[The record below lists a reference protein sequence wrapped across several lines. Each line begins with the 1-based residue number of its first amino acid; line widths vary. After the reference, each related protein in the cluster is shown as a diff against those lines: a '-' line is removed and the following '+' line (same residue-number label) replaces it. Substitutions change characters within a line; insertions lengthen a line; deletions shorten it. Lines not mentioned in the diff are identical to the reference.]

1 MKVVYGHTDSIY
13 VQMPMEEAEATLQ
26 LLNNHVRQI
35 FPNLLGLDEHPV
47 TLEFEKYYQ
56 SLGVGL
62 TKNRNAGLISW
73 KDGKYLNEPEFVMT
87 GFTAK
92 RLSITKLA
100 KETQMSILKM
110 WVGQFTELEITSML
124 KKAYYAVLE
133 GKVPVDYLINRSRYR
148 PERLSYKCNDCK
160 KALSMQDCI
169 DIHNEAKRDSHDA
182 CCSKCGQKLNV
193 VTTSGKRPSIGSGIE
208 GVIWNHQ
215 NEDNKIDDSYVYL
228 KVADDVRRT
237 TYVNPVTGVVKRPS
251 YIAASTKEELY
262 RHTPDWPHYAESIIK
277 KAEPIYKAMGWS
289 LAPIKNDSK
298 QKTLDEWW

>member
-13 VQMPMEEAEATLQ
+13 VQMPMEQAEATLQ
-26 LLNNHVRQI
+26 LLNNHVRQK
-35 FPNLLGLDEHPV
+35 FPNLLELDEHPV

-56 SLGVGL
+56 SLGVGM

-73 KDGKYLNEPEFVMT
+73 KDGKYLDEPEFVMT

-110 WVGQFTELEITSML
+110 WVGQFTEEEITGML

-133 GKVPVDYLINRSRYR
+133 GRVPVEYLINRSRFR
-148 PERLSYKCNDCK
+148 PERLSYKCKNCK
-160 KALSMQDCI
+160 KQLSIEDCTNA
-169 DIHNEAKRDSHDA
+169 HKEAQRDGHIS
-182 CCSKCGQKLNV
+182 CCPKCGQPIDV
-193 VTTSGKRPSIGSGIE
+193 VTQEGRRPSIGSGIE

-215 NEDNKIDDSYVYL
+215 NEENKIDDSYVFL
-228 KVADDVRRT
+228 RVADDVQRA
-237 TYVNPVTGVVKRPS
+237 TYINPVTGVRKRPS
-251 YIAASTKEELY
+251 YISASTVEELEQ
-262 RHTPDWPHYAESIIK
+262 HKADLPHYAESIIK
-277 KAEPIYKAMGWS
+277 KAEPIYRAMGWS
-289 LAPIKNDSK
+289 LDPIKRDSK